1 MELAQNRFL
10 VVGLGITGV
19 ETSRFLR
26 SKGAPVKATDS
37 REVQELGSAVEDLV
51 AGGMEIRCGT
61 HAPEFFKWADT
72 IVLSPGVRFDL
83 PEIRDAQASGK
94 TVISEI
100 ELAWNFI
107 SKPVIGITGTNGK
120 TTTTSLLSEILNR
133 SGLKTFTGGN
143 IGTPLISVAEKDE
156 EYDFLLLELSSFQL
170 QGIKSFAPHVAVILN
185 ISPNHLDHHSSMEEY
200 EAAKLGLF
208 TNQTENDWAVFN
220 ADDPVVFKGAGGFRA
235 KKISFG
241 TREEKTDV
249 YCREDEIVFGELSFC
264 LRNSALLGEHNKEN
278 IMAAVAVAGVLGCQ
292 QGSVQKSIDEFRPLP
307 HRMEFVVTVK
317 GVDVYND
324 SKSTTPFSTLR
335 AIESL
340 PSPIILVAGGKDKGI
355 DYDCLKNA
363 VASKVKAL
371 VFIGETK
378 EKMRAQLGNLTRTT
392 CADSLKEAAE
402 SAFDLSEAGDTLLF
416 SPGCSSFDM
425 FNSYEERGNLFKEIV
440 RNV

>member
-1 MELAQNRFL
+1 MELEEKKFL

-19 ETSRFLR
+19 ETSKFLR
-26 SKGAPVKATDS
+26 SKGVPVKATDS
-37 REVQELGSAVEDLV
+37 REAGELGPVVEKL
-51 AGGMEIRCGT
+51 AAEGMDIHCGT
-61 HAPEFFKWADT
+61 HAAEFFEWADT

-83 PEIRDAQASGK
+83 PEIREAQAAGK

-120 TTTTSLLSEILNR
+120 TTTTSLLSEILER
-133 SGLKTFTGGN
+133 SGMNIFTGGN
-143 IGTPLISVAEKDE
+143 IGTPLISVAEKDD

-170 QGIKSFAPHVAVILN
+170 QGIRDFSPHVAVILN

-208 TNQTENDWAVFN
+208 ANQRENDWAVFN
-220 ADDPVVFKGAGGFRA
+220 ADDPAVLKGSDSFRA

-241 TREEKTDV
+241 TGKEKTDV
-249 YCREDEIVFGELSFC
+249 YCREEEIMFGELSFC
-264 LRNSALLGEHNKEN
+264 LRDSALVGEHNKEN

-292 QGSVQKSIDEFRPLP
+292 RDPVQKSINEFRPLP
-307 HRMEFVVTVK
+307 HRMEFVLTIK

-324 SKSTTPFSTLR
+324 SKSTTPFATLR

-355 DYDCLKNA
+355 DYDCLKDA
-363 VASKVKAL
+363 VSSKVKAL
-371 VFIGETK
+371 VLIGETR
-378 EKMRAQLGNLTRTT
+378 EKMRTQLGDLAQTM
-392 CADSLKEAAE
+392 CAGSLKEAAQ
-402 SAFDLSEAGDTLLF
+402 SAFELSKAGDTLLF

-440 RNV
+440 RDV